1 MVKKQCYVVNEGIIM
16 GHHGIDKFLSFCV
29 INLLNGGKIANRV
42 CKFYLNNYQNWTGQL
57 VLSSQ
62 AVTY

>member
-1 MVKKQCYVVNEGIIM
+1 MVKKQCCVVNEGIIM

-29 INLLNGGKIANRV
+29 ICLQNDGKIANRV
-42 CKFYLNNYQNWTGQL
+42 CKFYMNNSQNWAGQL
-57 VLSSQ
+57 LLSSL